1 MVGTMNTK
9 SPCTHSDIA
18 SLSRKILGS
27 FVLVAALSP
36 ALMAQEPAPAV
47 TPTPTAPSDSANE
60 PDSMHHFGKSFI
72 MKVARASTN
81 EVALSQL
88 ADSRSANLDVKA
100 FAQMMITDHT
110 QANTDLGT
118 LAASKGIDITK
129 AVEKGKTDDFS
140 SLSEKTGAEFDKAY
154 AKKMYAAH
162 EDAVKLFKK
171 EATDGK
177 DPDVVAF
184 AAKYLD
190 TLSMHLEHAKVLK
203 ESLKQ

>member
-1 MVGTMNTK
+1 MNTNT
-9 SPCTHSDIA
+9 PCTHPDIA

-27 FVLVAALSP
+27 IVLAATLSP
-36 ALMAQEPAPAV
+36 ALMAQGLTPTL
-47 TPTPTAPSDSANE
+47 TPTPTSLSESANE
-60 PDSMHHFGKSFI
+60 SDSLHHSGKSFI

-88 ADSRSANLDVKA
+88 AASRSSNPDVKA

-110 QANTDLGT
+110 QANNDLGT
-118 LAASKGIDITK
+118 LASSKGIDITK
-129 AVEKGKTDDFS
+129 AVDKGNIDDVS

-177 DPDVVAF
+177 DPEVVAF
-184 AAKYLD
+184 AAKYLE
-190 TLSMHLEHAKVLK
+190 TLSMHLEHARVLK
-203 ESLKQ
+203 DSLTQ